1 MEGIQYLKSNKTGSL
16 KVFAK
21 YLRSSDGKTLAYLY
35 DEIAG
40 RVEKELRPQSES
52 VRFLLDLVAQDQPK
66 AKPVR

>member
-1 MEGIQYLKSNKTGSL
+1 VLNFLKGYMEGIQYLKSHKTGSL

-40 RVEKELRPQSES
+40 E
-52 VRFLLDLVAQDQPK
+52 
-66 AKPVR
+66 